1 MICFGVKVETKM
13 TSPSKQNS
21 SPVEKPPAVGKKG
34 RILIVDD
41 DPGII
46 KSFGLAIE
54 DSGLFEKVEPC
65 DDSMLALSNFRPDTY
80 DIVLLDV
87 QMSDLNG
94 FELCSKLREID
105 NKVRVFFI
113 TPQDVDHSTLKEEF
127 PLLEV
132 ECLIPK
138 TVTVSD
144 LIKRLETELLR

>member
-1 MICFGVKVETKM
+1 MKI
-13 TSPSKQNS
+13 
-21 SPVEKPPAVGKKG
+21 KKNKIK
-34 RILIVDD
+34 ILIVDD
-41 DPGII
+41 EDDITS
-46 KSFGLAIE
+46 SFKRILEIHG
-54 DSGLFEKVEPC
+54 FEV
-65 DDSMLALSNFRPDTY
+65 DAYNDSMLALSNFRPDTY